1 LQPGWSPAIGPRR
14 RESNS
19 VTANECNG
27 VHVNLPEISVVVVAY
42 DMAREL
48 PRTLHSLSPEYQRDI
63 DADTYEVIVV
73 DNGSPQPID
82 RALLDGFTGNL
93 RHERVDPAPP
103 APARAANLGVRMAG
117 GDLVGLVLDGARIA
131 SPGLLAQA
139 RRARRLAERPIIA
152 TLAWHLGP
160 TRHMDVSADTYDRE
174 REDALLA
181 DANWKH
187 DGYALFGVST
197 LAASSARGWFRPMG
211 ESNALFMPRALWDEL
226 GGIDEAFTLPGG
238 GLSNHD
244 LYRRACELDDVQLV
258 VLLGEGTFHQM
269 HGGAATSGRF
279 GWDEMH
285 AEYVELRGRP
295 YAPPRND
302 RLYVG
307 AVPPTALATVAD
319 SATRAIEAHQRGVI

>member
-1 LQPGWSPAIGPRR
+1 MKDDRVENMQPA
-14 RESNS
+14 
-19 VTANECNG
+19 
-27 VHVNLPEISVVVVAY
+27 LSVVVVAY

-48 PRTLHSLSPEYQRDI
+48 PRTLYSLSPEYQRDLV
-63 DADTYEVIVV
+63 ADDYEVIVV

-82 RALLDGFTGNL
+82 SRVLDEFSGNL
-93 RHERVDPAPP
+93 RHERIHPAPP
-103 APARAANLGVRMAG
+103 APARAANLGIGQAR

-139 RRARRLAERPIIA
+139 RRASRLVERPIIA

-160 TRHMDVSADTYDRE
+160 TRHMDVSADEYDPD
-174 REDALLA
+174 REDALLTEA
-181 DANWKH
+181 EWTA

-211 ESNALFMPRALWDEL
+211 ESNGLFMPRELWDEL
-226 GGIDEAFTLPGG
+226 GGIDEAFALAGG

-244 LYRRACELDDVQLV
+244 LYRRACELEDVQLV

-285 AEYVELRGRP
+285 DEYVALRGRP
-295 YAPPRND
+295 YAPPRNKP
-302 RLYVG
+302 LYVG
-307 AVPPTALATVAD
+307 EVPTGTLPIIAD
-319 SATRAIEAHQRGVI
+319 SAARAIDAHRRGVI

>member
-1 LQPGWSPAIGPRR
+1 MNDNQAENIQPA
-14 RESNS
+14 
-19 VTANECNG
+19 
-27 VHVNLPEISVVVVAY
+27 LSVVVVAY

-48 PRTLHSLSPEYQRDI
+48 PRTLHSLSPAYQRDI
-63 DADTYEVIVV
+63 GADEYEVIVV
-73 DNGSPQPID
+73 DNGSPEPID
-82 RALLDGFTGNL
+82 AELIKGFSGRL
-93 RHERVDPAPP
+93 RHERIDPAPP
-103 APARAANLGVRMAG
+103 TPAGAANLGIGLAR

-139 RRARRLAERPIIA
+139 RMARRLADRPIIA

-181 DANWKH
+181 DAHWTT

-211 ESNALFMPRALWDEL
+211 ESNGLFMPGALWDEL

-244 LYRRACELDDVQLV
+244 LYRRACELEDVQLV

-285 AEYVELRGRP
+285 DEYVALRGRP

-307 AVPPTALATVAD
+307 AVPPIALAEIAD
-319 SATRAIEAHQRGVI
+319 SASRAIDAHRRGVI